1 MSFDGEAVWV
11 IPGERM
17 KQKRSDQGKP
27 HRVPLSAA
35 AVTTLLLAYRM
46 ATGTDATAD
55 DLPMLA
61 SLRAGQLIFPSRDPN
76 KPLSDMSL
84 SAVIRRMNEDQS
96 DGALPPWRD
105 DDGRGAVPH
114 GFRASFRTWVDD
126 VRPLD
131 ASAAERALAHE
142 DANQV
147 VGAYRRSDMFDRRVP
162 LMQAWA
168 AHCESAPIVPSSVK
182 QLARRISGARS

>member
-1 MSFDGEAVWV
+1 VSFDGEAVWV

-55 DLPMLA
+55 DLPKLA

-84 SAVIRRMNEDQS
+84 SAVIRRMNEDQNE
-96 DGALPPWRD
+96 GTLPPWRD
-105 DDGRGAVPH
+105 SPWVSGFLPDLGGRC
-114 GFRASFRTWVDD
+114 
-126 VRPLD
+126 
-131 ASAAERALAHE
+131 SAAGRF
-142 DANQV
+142 
-147 VGAYRRSDMFDRRVP
+147 G
-162 LMQAWA
+162 
-168 AHCESAPIVPSSVK
+168 
-182 QLARRISGARS
+182 SGTGPRP